1 MIFFGLI
8 ALVLIFIIYK
18 YIDTAF
24 NELKLKNKTLIQQA
38 DTLNE
43 QLDIVSEKEFRTRR
57 DADIAILGKEKLM
70 SSISHEIR
78 TPMNGIYG
86 MSTLLASTE
95 LDNEQREYIDA
106 VLDCSKTL
114 LHNVNEILIENML
127 SFSKLDSESPVAD
140 NKSFRIRIC
149 VEEVID
155 MFAGRA
161 SEAGTELLYEIENSV
176 PLEIDGNYNKLQQVL
191 INLVENAFKFT
202 TSGEVFIKV
211 SVISQSPDGQLSIGF
226 AISDTGRG
234 VPPNKLQNLFNVVLP
249 EDYSTK
255 NKEIQSGFGL
265 VICKRLIEEMNGKI
279 EVKNNQVAGCCFSF
293 NILANAIKQDTSAFM
308 NNAMLAFEGKQVLI
322 VDDNQTSLSI
332 LSRQIEKCKLSPI
345 TASSGEQALEMLSQF
360 SADIIITDLV
370 MPGMD
375 GIGLCKLVAAKYPQM
390 PVILL
395 NDLKDDRYK
404 QFPEIFSSVINKP
417 IREKLLA
424 DSLVACFKKK
434 DAAAGNDSPKMDKG
448 FSKKYPLNILVAEDN
463 PVNQKWIKK
472 ILVKTGYDIDIAENG
487 KVVMEKVS
495 NEAYDLILMDVQMP
509 EMDGLEA
516 TKMIRL
522 CLDKQP
528 VIIAM
533 TANAMQGDRDKC
545 IQSGMN
551 DYISKPVELN
561 ILLAMLEKWAL
572 IIKDK
577 KQLAV

>member
-1 MIFFGLI
+1 MIFFAVIG
-8 ALVLIFIIYK
+8 LVLIFIIYK

-24 NELKLKNKTLIQQA
+24 NELRLKNKTLLQQA
-38 DTLNE
+38 DVLNE
-43 QLDIVSEKEFRTRR
+43 QLDVVSEKEFRTRR

-106 VLDCSKTL
+106 VIDCSKTL
-114 LHNVNEILIENML
+114 LHNVNEILIDNML
-127 SFSKLDSESPVAD
+127 SFSKLDSESPVGE

-161 SEAGTELLYEIENSV
+161 AEAGTELLYEIDNSV
-176 PLEIDGNYNKLQQVL
+176 PLEIDGNYKKLQQVL
-191 INLVENAFKFT
+191 INLVENALKFT
-202 TSGEVFIKV
+202 AAGEVFIKV
-211 SVISQSPDGQLSIGF
+211 SVVSQSPDGQLAIGF
-226 AISDTGRG
+226 TISDTGQG
-234 VPPNKLQNLFNVVLP
+234 IGANKVDSLFDVVLP
-249 EDYSTK
+249 ENYSTK

-265 VICKRLIEEMNGKI
+265 MICKRLIEEMNGRI
-279 EVKNNQVAGCCFSF
+279 VVKNNPVKGCSFSF
-293 NILANAIKQDTSAFM
+293 NILANAVKQPPAAFI
-308 NNAMLAFEGKQVLI
+308 NNALQAFEGKQVLI
-322 VDDNQTSLSI
+322 VDDNETSLSI
-332 LSRQIEKCKLSPI
+332 LTRQMEKFKLSPL

-360 SADIIITDLV
+360 SADVIITDLL
-370 MPGMD
+370 MPVMD
-375 GIGLCKLVAAKYPQM
+375 GIGLCKLIANKYPQM

-404 QFPEIFSSVINKP
+404 QSPEIFSSVINKP
-417 IREKLLA
+417 VREKLLA
-424 DSLVACFKKK
+424 DSLVTCFKQK
-434 DAAAGNDSPKMDKG
+434 DAVPGNDFLKMDTG

-472 ILVKTGYDIDIAENG
+472 ILVKTGYEIDIAENG

-495 NEAYDLILMDVQMP
+495 NEQYDLILMDVQMP

-516 TKMIRL
+516 TRMIRL

-528 VIIAM
+528 IIIAM
-533 TANAMQGDRDKC
+533 TANAMQGDRDQC

-577 KQLAV
+577 KQLAL

>member
-1 MIFFGLI
+1 MIFFAVIGV
-8 ALVLIFIIYK
+8 VLIFSIYK
-18 YIDTAF
+18 YVTTAF
-24 NELKLKNKTLIQQA
+24 NEIKLKNNELIQQA
-38 DTLNE
+38 NVLNA
-43 QLDIVSEKEFRTRR
+43 QLDIVSEKEFKTRR

-95 LDNEQREYIDA
+95 LDNEQREYVDA
-106 VLDCSKTL
+106 VIECSKIL
-114 LHNVNEILIENML
+114 LHNVNEILIDNML
-127 SFSKLDSESPVAD
+127 SFSKLETESLATE
-140 NKSFRIRIC
+140 NKSFSIRIC

-161 SEAGTELLYEIENSV
+161 SGAGTELLYEIDNSV
-176 PLEIDGNYNKLQQVL
+176 PLEINGDYKKLQQVL
-191 INLVENAFKFT
+191 INLVENALKFT
-202 TSGEVFIKV
+202 SGGEVFIHV
-211 SVISQSPDGQLSIGF
+211 SVFSQLPDHQLVIGF
-226 AISDTGRG
+226 IISDTGQG
-234 VPPNKLQNLFNVVLP
+234 IPENKLEHIFDVLLP

-255 NKEIQSGFGL
+255 NKEIHTGFGL

-279 EVKNNQVAGCCFSF
+279 EVKNNPVKGCCFTFS
-293 NILANAIKQDTSAFM
+293 ILANSLKQPTPVFI
-308 NNAMLAFEGKQVLI
+308 NNVIQAFEGKQVLI
-322 VDDNQTSLSI
+322 VDDNETSLSI
-332 LSRQIEKCKLSPI
+332 LTRQMEKFKLLPL
-345 TASSGEQALEMLSQF
+345 TASSVGQALDMLSQF
-360 SADIIITDLV
+360 SADVIITDLL
-370 MPGMD
+370 MPVID
-375 GIGLCKLVAAKYPQM
+375 GIAFGKLIAGKYPQM

-395 NDLKDDRYK
+395 NDLNDDRYK
-404 QFPEIFSSVINKP
+404 NVPQIFSSVINKP
-417 IREKLLA
+417 VKEKLLA
-424 DSLVACFKKK
+424 DSLVTCFKQK
-434 DAAAGNDSPKMDKG
+434 DAVSNNDFFKMDSG

-472 ILVKTGYDIDIAENG
+472 ILSKTGYEIEIAENG

-495 NEAYDLILMDVQMP
+495 NDQYDLILMDVQMP

-522 CLDKQP
+522 CLDRQP

-533 TANAMQGDRDKC
+533 TANAMQGDRDRC

-577 KQLAV
+577 KQLAL

>member
-1 MIFFGLI
+1 MIFFAVIGV
-8 ALVLIFIIYK
+8 VLIFSIYK
-18 YIDTAF
+18 YVTTAF
-24 NELKLKNKTLIQQA
+24 NEIKLKNNELIQQA
-38 DTLNE
+38 NVLNA
-43 QLDIVSEKEFRTRR
+43 QLDIVSEKEFKTRR

-95 LDNEQREYIDA
+95 LDNEQREYVDA
-106 VLDCSKTL
+106 VIECSKIL
-114 LHNVNEILIENML
+114 LHNVNEILIDNML
-127 SFSKLDSESPVAD
+127 SFSKLETESLATE
-140 NKSFRIRIC
+140 NKSFSIRIC

-161 SEAGTELLYEIENSV
+161 SGAGTELLYEIDNSV
-176 PLEIDGNYNKLQQVL
+176 PLEINGDYKKLQQVL
-191 INLVENAFKFT
+191 INLVENALKFT
-202 TSGEVFIKV
+202 SGGEVFIHV
-211 SVISQSPDGQLSIGF
+211 SVFSQLPDHQLVIGF
-226 AISDTGRG
+226 IISDTGQG
-234 VPPNKLQNLFNVVLP
+234 IPENKLEHIFDVLLP

-255 NKEIQSGFGL
+255 NKEIHTGFGL

-279 EVKNNQVAGCCFSF
+279 EVKNNPVKGCCFTFS
-293 NILANAIKQDTSAFM
+293 ILANSLKQPTPVFI
-308 NNAMLAFEGKQVLI
+308 NNVIQAFEGKQVLI
-322 VDDNQTSLSI
+322 VDDNETSLSI
-332 LSRQIEKCKLSPI
+332 LTRQMEKFKLSPL
-345 TASSGEQALEMLSQF
+345 TATSGGQALEMLSQF
-360 SADIIITDLV
+360 STDVIITDLS

-375 GIGLCKLVAAKYPQM
+375 GIGLSQLIATKYPQM

-417 IREKLLA
+417 VREKLLA
-424 DSLVACFKKK
+424 DSLVACFKQR
-434 DAAAGNDSPKMDKG
+434 DTLTGNDSPKMDSG

-472 ILVKTGYDIDIAENG
+472 ILVKTGYEIDIAENG

-495 NEAYDLILMDVQMP
+495 NEQYDLILMDVQMP

-516 TKMIRL
+516 TRMIRL
-522 CLDKQP
+522 CLDRQP

-533 TANAMQGDRDKC
+533 TANAMQGDRDQC

-561 ILLAMLEKWAL
+561 ILLAMLEKWSL